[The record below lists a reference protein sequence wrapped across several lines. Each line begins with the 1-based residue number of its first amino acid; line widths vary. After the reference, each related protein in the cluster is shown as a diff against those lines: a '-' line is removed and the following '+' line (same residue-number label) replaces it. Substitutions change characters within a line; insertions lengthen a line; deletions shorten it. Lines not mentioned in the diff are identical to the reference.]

1 MGRVM
6 TQMVMTRL
14 ILLFYKGMVLYIFS
28 HGDISKYLLKLDWLP
43 VRDNEVIRHKP
54 NLVNQ

>member
-6 TQMVMTRL
+6 KQMVMTRL

-28 HGDISKYLLKLDWLP
+28 LGDISKYLLKLDWLP

>member
-1 MGRVM
+1 MK
-6 TQMVMTRL
+6 QMVMTRL

-28 HGDISKYLLKLDWLP
+28 LGDISKYLLKLDWLP